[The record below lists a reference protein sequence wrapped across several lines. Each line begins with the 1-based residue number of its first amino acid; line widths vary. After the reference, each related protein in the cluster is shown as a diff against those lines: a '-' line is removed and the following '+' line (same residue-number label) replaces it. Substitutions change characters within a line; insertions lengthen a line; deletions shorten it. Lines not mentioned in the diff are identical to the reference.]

1 MKTRK
6 LAPAGESGSRPGA
19 AATPSPAA
27 SRATP
32 SWISVKKSNRDRF
45 AVHQQL
51 EVRGLEAV
59 DADAVP
65 VRYNDLDVDDAD
77 LDDLGKE
84 RRRIFLL
91 SLYCGASQR

>member
-1 MKTRK
+1 M
-6 LAPAGESGSRPGA
+6 
-19 AATPSPAA
+19 
-27 SRATP
+27 
-32 SWISVKKSNRDRF
+32 KKSNRDRF